1 MDSIFP
7 GMDPFLELPGLWP
20 EVHHQLISKI
30 YTQLQPQI
38 TPRYIAR
45 ITPYVAF
52 EAIELAPV
60 QLAVPDVGVYER
72 TLADPPTGAAVMA
85 APTLVLPAKME
96 LPTRYGRIEI
106 RGVGSGELVTAIELL
121 SPANKRPSAE
131 GADAYEKKRQEVF
144 KSTAHL
150 LEIDL
155 LRGGQRP
162 QLAHPL
168 PAYPYFI
175 LLSRVERRPD
185 VEIWALALQTAIPAI
200 PVPLRAPDP
209 PVALDLTLAL
219 REIYQTARY
228 DLQLNYRNDPPPP
241 ELSADDAAWLD
252 GQLRERGL
260 R

>member
-1 MDSIFP
+1 
-7 GMDPFLELPGLWP
+7 LW
-20 EVHHQLISKI
+20 
-30 YTQLQPQI
+30 T
-38 TPRYIAR
+38 
-45 ITPYVAF
+45 
-52 EAIELAPV
+52 
-60 QLAVPDVGVYER
+60 
-72 TLADPPTGAAVMA
+72 
-85 APTLVLPAKME
+85 
-96 LPTRYGRIEI
+96 
-106 RGVGSGELVTAIELL
+106 
-121 SPANKRPSAE
+121 
-131 GADAYEKKRQEVF
+131 
-144 KSTAHL
+144 
-150 LEIDL
+150 
-155 LRGGQRP
+155 
-162 QLAHPL
+162 L